1 MATIAGAIPVIR
13 TSLQQ
18 SMQRLCNN
26 PELFQY
32 RRFVIVKFGL
42 ISMMVTLAFIMTAAW
57 LQLSLQVPPAYTICW
72 IPLAACLLLVCAVA
86 SSKLPELLFIGRSK
100 SSLRNV
106 SFTFL
111 GGFLGVIGVT
121 GILSATF
128 HIPFVRV
135 CDASL
140 LSWPFFHALSRIA
153 CINYGCCHGKP
164 LPDASRFGLVY
175 HHETSKAVRMSNLR
189 GVLLY
194 PSQVYEML
202 GCVAV
207 GVIGLLVF
215 WFSDHH
221 GYVTGAY
228 CISYGLLRQFLQR
241 YRYEALTKRKF
252 FRILSYQK
260 LLTVV
265 LCMFG
270 LYVIVIA
277 AIQGVVIESNFDLSR
292 LPELIWI
299 LPSAGVASML
309 VFLGHGVHY
318 NKVGQWF

>member
-1 MATIAGAIPVIR
+1 MATLAGERPVVK

-18 SMQRLCNN
+18 WFQRLCNN
-26 PELFQY
+26 PVLFQW
-32 RRFVIVKFGL
+32 RSVVIVKFGL

-57 LQLSLQVPPAYTICW
+57 LQMSLEVPSAYTICW
-72 IPLAACLLLVCAVA
+72 IPLATVLALFCAIL
-86 SSKLPELLFIGRSK
+86 SPKLSELLFTVRSK

-111 GGFLGVIGVT
+111 GGFFGVVGAT
-121 GILSATF
+121 AILSAIF

-164 LPDASRFGLVY
+164 LPDANRFGLVY
-175 HHETSKAVRMSNLR
+175 HCETSKAVRVSRLR
-189 GVLLY
+189 GVSLY
-194 PSQVYEML
+194 PSQVYEMM
-202 GCVAV
+202 GCIAV
-207 GVIGLLVF
+207 GMIGLMVY
-215 WFSDHH
+215 WRSDHH

-228 CISYGLLRQFLQR
+228 CISYGLLRHFLQR
-241 YRYEALTKRKF
+241 YRYEGNIKRKF
-252 FRILSYQK
+252 TILSYQQF
-260 LLTVV
+260 LTVT
-265 LCMFG
+265 LCAIG
-270 LYVIVIA
+270 LYAIIIA
-277 AIQGVVIESNFDLSR
+277 AIQRVAIESNFDLSR
-292 LPELIWI
+292 LNELIWI
-299 LPSAGVASML
+299 FPLAGAASLL

>member
-1 MATIAGAIPVIR
+1 MATLAGAVPAIR

-18 SMQRLCNN
+18 SMQRLCND
-26 PELFQY
+26 PELFRY
-32 RRFVIVKFGL
+32 RHVVIVKFGL

-57 LQLSLQVPPAYTICW
+57 LQLSLQVPPAFTICW
-72 IPLAACLLLVCAVA
+72 IPLAAGLLLVCSVA
-86 SSKLPELLFIGRSK
+86 SSKLSELLFTVRSK

-111 GGFLGVIGVT
+111 GGFLGVGGAT
-121 GILSATF
+121 GILSAAF

-164 LPDASRFGLVY
+164 LPDANRFGLVY

-215 WFSDHH
+215 WSSDHH
-221 GYVTGAY
+221 GYITGAY
-228 CISYGLLRQFLQR
+228 CISYGLLRHFLQR
-241 YRYEALTKRKF
+241 YRYEAYTERKF
-252 FRILSYQK
+252 FRILSYQRF
-260 LLTVV
+260 LTVAF
-265 LCMFG
+265 CMIG
-270 LYVIVIA
+270 LYVVVIA

-292 LPELIWI
+292 LHELIWI
-299 LPSAGVASML
+299 LPSAGVAAVL
-309 VFLGHGVHY
+309 VFLGYGVHH